1 MQYLSFS
8 RNKSSVSEW
17 TDDLGKLLDV
27 LILNQLGWKMPH
39 FDDGLI
45 RNKISGQTVEI
56 YISPP
61 INLDF

>member
-1 MQYLSFS
+1 M
-8 RNKSSVSEW
+8 
-17 TDDLGKLLDV
+17 DDLGKLLDA
-27 LILNQLGWKMPH
+27 LILNQFGLKMPH

-45 RNKISGQTVEI
+45 SNKISGQTVEI